1 MSGHSKWK
9 TIKNRK
15 AAQDNKRGQ
24 VFTKIARQITVAAKE
39 GGADPDSNVKLRIAI
54 DNAKAVNMPNDN
66 VERAISKGIGGLDGN
81 NYEEIVYEGYG
92 PNGVAILL
100 EALTDNRNRTAS
112 ELRHSFSKNGGNL
125 GESGCVAWIFEKKG
139 LLVVDKEIVNEEELM
154 LAAIEA
160 GAEDVEIEDEVF
172 KVLTDPSSFLVVK
185 KSLTDSGISFLA
197 TEVTMIPQNTVTV
210 TSMESNRLE
219 KLVDILEE
227 LDDIQAVYCNFE
239 VSE

>member
-210 TSMESNRLE
+210 TPMESNRLE